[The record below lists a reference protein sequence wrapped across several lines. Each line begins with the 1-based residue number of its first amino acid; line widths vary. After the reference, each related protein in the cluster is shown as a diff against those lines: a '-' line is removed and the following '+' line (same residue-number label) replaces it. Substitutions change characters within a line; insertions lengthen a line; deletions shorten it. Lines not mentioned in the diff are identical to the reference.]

1 MSAIQRCLKE
11 NIIENARA
19 NTPPLPP
26 GQNSNLEPCLE
37 EVVQH
42 VQVITGSFFYYLFP
56 QLAKN
61 VKNYNSKKGA
71 QLLKIKGFFLAH
83 VYSDAAVA
91 IKQGPPPP
99 PPEEV
104 VVALASAEKS
114 ELLVPL

>member
-11 NIIENARA
+11 NIIENA
-19 NTPPLPP
+19 NTPSLPP
-26 GQNSNLEPCLE
+26 GQSSNPQLCSE

-42 VQVITGSFFYYLFP
+42 VQVITSSFFYYLFS

-83 VYSDAAVA
+83 AY
-91 IKQGPPPP
+91 QRQ
-99 PPEEV
+99 
-104 VVALASAEKS
+104 LWQ
-114 ELLVPL
+114 

>member
-11 NIIENARA
+11 NIIENAPA

-26 GQNSNLEPCLE
+26 GQNFNLYLCSA

-42 VQVITGSFFYYLFP
+42 VQVIISSFFYYLFP

-71 QLLKIKGFFLAH
+71 QLLKIKGLFLDKT
-83 VYSDAAVA
+83 V
-91 IKQGPPPP
+91 
-99 PPEEV
+99 ET
-104 VVALASAEKS
+104 
-114 ELLVPL
+114 